1 MAQHFAAHCS
11 WAAAH
16 SVFALAAEAG
26 VARRA
31 DAVALAALVHRAVG
45 QLPAHR
51 ALQLARRDTGPATVQ
66 AIERLLAEAE
76 AAK

>member
-1 MAQHFAAHCS
+1 MRRAEARRRLG
-11 WAAAH
+11 AAA
-16 SVFALAAEAG
+16 AA
-26 VARRA
+26 A
-31 DAVALAALVHRAVG
+31 DDLRV
-45 QLPAHR
+45 